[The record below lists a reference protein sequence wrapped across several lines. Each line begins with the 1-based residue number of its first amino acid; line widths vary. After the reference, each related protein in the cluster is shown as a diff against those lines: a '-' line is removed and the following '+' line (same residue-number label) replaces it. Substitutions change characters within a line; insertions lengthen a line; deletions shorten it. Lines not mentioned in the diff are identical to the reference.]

1 MRISTITLLLAFV
14 FAPASA
20 FAQAGGFA
28 IGPRVTFVRGSEDLP
43 ESSRRF
49 YGGAMRLGGGRAALE
64 LSMDFR
70 TSEDGPLNEKI
81 RDYPVQASLLLFPV
95 RARIAPYLLAG
106 VGWYTQNVT
115 RFVAPTGEI
124 ETTEET
130 TREMG
135 WHAGL
140 GAELRLHRR
149 FGIYGDLR
157 YTRLGFGRDDDDLD
171 GDQNVPGWI
180 PGASLLRL
188 SHDGS
193 TFVWGAN
200 LYF

>member
-1 MRISTITLLLAFV
+1 MRSLIISAVIV
-14 FAPASA
+14 FAVPAVA
-20 FAQAGGFA
+20 FGQTSGFA

-49 YGGAMRLGGGRAALE
+49 IGAAMRLGGGRAALE
-64 LSMDFR
+64 VAMDFR
-70 TSEDGPLNEKI
+70 SSEEGPLNVEV
-81 RDYPVQASLLLFPV
+81 RDYPIQASLLLFPV
-95 RARIAPYLLAG
+95 RARIAPYVLAG
-106 VGWYTQNVT
+106 VGWYSQTVT
-115 RFVAPTGEI
+115 RLVAPTGQVEA
-124 ETTEET
+124 TEET

-140 GAELRLHRR
+140 GAELRLHNR

-157 YTRLGFGRDDDDLD
+157 YTKLGFGRDDDDQD
-171 GDQNVPGWI
+171 GDTNVPGWI

-200 LYF
+200 IYF

>member
-1 MRISTITLLLAFV
+1 MRRLVITAFV
-14 FAPASA
+14 AFAFLPATA
-20 FAQAGGFA
+20 FAQGFA

-49 YGGAMRLGGGRAALE
+49 IGGALRLGGGRSALE

-70 TSEDGPLNEKI
+70 SKEDGPLNEKI
-81 RDYPVQASLLLFPV
+81 RDYPIQASLLLYPV
-95 RARIAPYLLAG
+95 RSRIAPYLLAG
-106 VGWYTQNVT
+106 VGWYTQTVT
-115 RFVAPTGEI
+115 RFVAPTGQF
-124 ETTEET
+124 ETTDET

-135 WHAGL
+135 YHAGI

-149 FGIYGDLR
+149 FGIYGDIR
-157 YTRLGFGRDDDDLD
+157 YTQLGFGRDDDDDD

-188 SHDGS
+188 SHEGS

-200 LYF
+200 IYF

>member
-1 MRISTITLLLAFV
+1 MRRLIITALVAFAFLPTV
-14 FAPASA
+14 ASA
-20 FAQAGGFA
+20 QGFA
-28 IGPRVTFVRGSEDLP
+28 IGPRITFVRGSEDLP

-49 YGGAMRLGGGRAALE
+49 TGGALRLGGGRSAIE

-70 TSEDGPLNEKI
+70 SQEDGPLNEKI
-81 RDYPVQASLLLFPV
+81 RDYPIQASLLLFPV
-95 RARIAPYLLAG
+95 RSRIAPYLLAG
-106 VGWYTQNVT
+106 VGWYSQTVT
-115 RFVAPTGEI
+115 RFVAPTGEF
-124 ETTEET
+124 EATEET

-135 WHAGL
+135 YHAGL

-149 FGIYGDLR
+149 FGLYGDIR
-157 YTRLGFGRDDDDLD
+157 YTKLGFGRDDDDDD

-188 SHDGS
+188 SHEGS

-200 LYF
+200 IYF